1 MSRPGL
7 GPTRE
12 ELKHIRDERDRY
24 FCRMRHK
31 RKREH
36 TERRHLATEQLKQAI
51 TDAIVGAADEDRGT
65 HSVHIDACATKYPG
79 FNAVKVGEYLQSCG
93 VSGSVRAPLD
103 PITADDITPKTC
115 PGCKESSRCGE
126 VRFEIP

>member
-1 MSRPGL
+1 MSGL
-7 GPTRE
+7 GPSRE
-12 ELKHIRDERDRY
+12 ERMRIRDLRDQY

-36 TERRHLATEQLKQAI
+36 TERRRVSTERLKQAI
-51 TDAIVGAADEDRGT
+51 TELIVGAADEERSA
-65 HSVHIDACATKYPG
+65 HSVTIEACATKYPG
-79 FNAVKVGEYLQSCG
+79 FKAVEVGEYLQSCG

-103 PITADDITPKTC
+103 SITADEPTPKTC
-115 PGCKESSRCGE
+115 PGCQESSRCGE